1 GIAERRGPRRSRGP
15 RLRLPP
21 LPRRLDGS
29 PPPGVRNVLRWIT
42 LSRRLF
48 RRCAAV
54 ASRVGHRLAAALSSR
69 PSSVPR
75 HAGRRGVRHAGLLL
89 PPHRPA
95 PLRRIDCGRG
105 HIRKRTLIREFG
117 RGRDVI
123 VVRQWSG
130 RETRALRDAKR
141 MSIREFAAHLGVH
154 ERLVSKWEAGG
165 SRVHPRPVN
174 QAALDTSLARSD
186 EVVRA
191 RFAALIDQPL
201 LDAGIAADTGT
212 AQAGPSGS
220 ASDADLLALI
230 GSGAIR
236 SAALASISERDL
248 IMAAAHEASD
258 HVGRAESTN
267 VGANTLEQLD
277 ADVVRIAND
286 YVHEPPV
293 PMTVEMLRVRRRVYR
308 LLEGHQRPADT
319 RHLYLLAGT
328 LTGLLANASTD
339 LGYLDAAAEQ
349 VRAAWAY
356 AELCDHN
363 ALRAWTRGMHA
374 LIECRSQ
381 RPRRAVLLAQSGQ
394 EYAESATAR
403 VRLFNIEA
411 RMWATLGDTAETD
424 RCVRAA
430 EEAGTRGAADDLHD
444 EIGGVFGFPDAKA
457 QYYAGTTYI
466 HLGQAEQALAATSRA
481 IELYASGPQEK

>member
-1 GIAERRGPRRSRGP
+1 M
-15 RLRLPP
+15 
-21 LPRRLDGS
+21 
-29 PPPGVRNVLRWIT
+29 
-42 LSRRLF
+42 
-48 RRCAAV
+48 
-54 ASRVGHRLAAALSSR
+54 
-69 PSSVPR
+69 
-75 HAGRRGVRHAGLLL
+75 
-89 PPHRPA
+89 
-95 PLRRIDCGRG
+95 
-105 HIRKRTLIREFG
+105 
-117 RGRDVI
+117 
-123 VVRQWSG
+123 VRQWSG

-191 RFAALIDQPL
+191 RFAALVDQPL
-201 LDAGIAADTGT
+201 LDRPSVAEVRTGPAAPV
-212 AQAGPSGS
+212 PSGVS
-220 ASDADLLALI
+220 SDADLLALI
-230 GSGAIR
+230 DAGAIR
-236 SAALASISERDL
+236 GDALASISERDL

-267 VGANTLEQLD
+267 VGASTLEQLD

-286 YVHEPPV
+286 YVHIPPV

-319 RHLYLLAGT
+319 SHLYLLAGT

-356 AELCDHN
+356 AELCGHN
-363 ALRAWTRGMHA
+363 GLRAWTRGMHA
-374 LIECRSQ
+374 LIEYRSR
-381 RPRRAVLLAQSGQ
+381 RPRRALLLAQSGQ
-394 EYAESATAR
+394 QYAESATAR
-403 VRLFNIEA
+403 VRLLNIEA
-411 RMWATLGDTAETD
+411 RVWSTLGSAADTD

-430 EEAGTRGAADDLHD
+430 DAAREHGATDDLHD

-457 QYYAGTTYI
+457 QYYAGATYI
-466 HLGQAEQALAATSRA
+466 HLGQAEQALAATRRA
-481 IELYASGPQEK
+481 IELYANGPLEKRSYGAEALARVDSATAHLINGSLDGAAEALDPVLALDEDKRIAQLEERLSGVRGRIADPRYRDSAQARALDERIEEFCAATAAKGMPTGGASIGA

>member
-1 GIAERRGPRRSRGP
+1 
-15 RLRLPP
+15 
-21 LPRRLDGS
+21 
-29 PPPGVRNVLRWIT
+29 
-42 LSRRLF
+42 
-48 RRCAAV
+48 
-54 ASRVGHRLAAALSSR
+54 
-69 PSSVPR
+69 
-75 HAGRRGVRHAGLLL
+75 
-89 PPHRPA
+89 
-95 PLRRIDCGRG
+95 
-105 HIRKRTLIREFG
+105 
-117 RGRDVI
+117 
-123 VVRQWSG
+123 
-130 RETRALRDAKR
+130 

-201 LDAGIAADTGT
+201 LDRGPAADSGT
-212 AQAGPSGS
+212 AAVRPGPSSS

-236 SAALASISERDL
+236 GDALASISERDL

-267 VGANTLEQLD
+267 VGATTLEQLD

-286 YVHEPPV
+286 YVHVPPV

-319 RHLYLLAGT
+319 SHLYLLAGT

-363 ALRAWTRGMHA
+363 GLRAWTRGMHA

-411 RMWATLGDTAETD
+411 RMWSTLGNAADTD

-430 EEAGTRGAADDLHD
+430 DEASTHGAADDLHD

-481 IELYASGPQEK
+481 IELYASGPLEKRSYGAEALARVDSAAAHLINGSLDGAAEVLAPVLVLDEDRRIAQLAERLSGVRRRIATPRFRESARARELDERIEEFCAAPSAKGMSAGGHSIGA